1 MSFSQSDLD
10 EVQASGKPD
19 DTAAAMSPTA
29 AQTKRISD
37 EALEAVKA
45 SSPPPKP
52 EDPGFMMRAWHSITA
67 PLTAPVAPTSGDL
80 PPVLQAVMPPKQDRA
95 AANAGF
101 SEGFRRLWGT
111 TTEAA
116 AMDPTFSGMTPPN
129 TDAYTDIR
137 KQNVANAQAY
147 NQRFGQDPDAQKGLM
162 LANTAIG
169 LPAAIAAPEAAA
181 LIARGAGAP
190 VVGDFLAGTAGAQ
203 RGGFGGLVT
212 RAGSRAVA
220 GAEGGGAA
228 GAVTA
233 DPSQPTGQQIMD
245 SAINSGLLA
254 PALGAPLD
262 MASEA
267 GRRLSGAYIGGRLPG
282 GQLDPVIMER
292 ARQAQILQNNG
303 VTVFGDQVGKD
314 PLASFV
320 RQSAGRLPG
329 SGAKPYDALQQQQ
342 FRQGSTGIMGDQNA
356 PPVATDAVMVD
367 NRNRIGGYFNGVAAR
382 NNIAAGDLTPA
393 FGQITSDLQY
403 ADPVTAQRAGLQ
415 MRNIITTMQRNGG
428 QLPGADYLSLTR
440 SGSTLQAMAAEGGVA
455 GTTAQRI
462 LDSLHNGLAAGASPA
477 DQALLQTA
485 RDQTRA
491 WHAINNARDSNGV
504 FTPDSLYAAKEA
516 QSDRFGG
523 SRGIIDD
530 HADAGK
536 TILGTQ
542 SAAAAP
548 SQSGLAAS
556 AALAAKFLST
566 VGGGAALTAAPLTLP
581 INRGLQNLNRASGPR
596 AIATTQAG
604 GGAPVNPYLLALQRA
619 LPALMAQS
627 RPQNGQQ

>member
-1 MSFSQSDLD
+1 
-10 EVQASGKPD
+10 
-19 DTAAAMSPTA
+19 MSPTA
-29 AQTKRISD
+29 AQTKRVSD
-37 EALEAVKA
+37 EALEAVAA

-80 PPVLQAVMPPKQDRA
+80 PPVIQAVMPPKQDRA

-116 AMDPTFSGMTPPN
+116 AFDPTFSGMAPPN

-137 KQNVANAQAY
+137 RQNVANAQAY

-181 LIARGAGAP
+181 LVARGAGAP
-190 VVGDFLAGTAGAQ
+190 AVGDFLAGTAGAQ
-203 RGGFGGLVT
+203 RGGFGGLLT

-254 PALGAPLD
+254 PTLGVPLD
-262 MASEA
+262 LASEA
-267 GRRLSGAYIGGRLPG
+267 GRRLTGAYIGGRLPG

-303 VTVFGDQVGKD
+303 VTVYGDQVSKD
-314 PLASFV
+314 PLASFM
-320 RQSAGRLPG
+320 RQGPGRLPG
-329 SGAKPYDALQQQQ
+329 SGVKPYDALQQNQ
-342 FRQGSTGIMGDQNA
+342 FQSGATSIMGDTNA
-356 PPVATDAVMVD
+356 PPLATDAMMD
-367 NRNRIGGYFNGVAAR
+367 ANRTRIGSYFNGVAAR

-428 QLPGADYLSLTR
+428 QLPGTDYLSLTR
-440 SGSTLQAMAAEGGVA
+440 TGSTLQGMAAEGGAA
-455 GTTAQRI
+455 GTYAQRI
-462 LDSLHNGLAAGASPA
+462 IDALHNGLAAGASPA

-491 WHAINNARDSNGV
+491 WHAINNARNSDGA
-504 FTPDSLYAAKEA
+504 FTPDSLYAAKEG

-542 SAAAAP
+542 STAQAP
-548 SQSGLAAS
+548 SQSGLAAG

-566 VGGGAALTAAPLTLP
+566 VGAGSALATAPIALP
-581 INRGLQNLNRASGPR
+581 ANRFIQYTNRGAGPAAINTALSGGV
-596 AIATTQAG
+596 T
-604 GGAPVNPYLLALQRA
+604 APVNPYLLALQRA